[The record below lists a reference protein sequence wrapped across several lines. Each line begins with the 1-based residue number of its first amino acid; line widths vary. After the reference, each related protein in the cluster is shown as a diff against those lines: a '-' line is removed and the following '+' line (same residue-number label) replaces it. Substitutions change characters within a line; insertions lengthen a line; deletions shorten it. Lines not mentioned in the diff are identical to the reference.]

1 MPLGTLPRLYTAH
14 VHGINLLE
22 RTTLR
27 LADKEINEDSTSKAH
42 GRKDVAVP
50 EVDRTSDEWRKEGDE
65 KVP

>member
-27 LADKEINEDSTSKAH
+27 LADEEVNEDGASKTH
-42 GRKDVAVP
+42 GCKDVAVP
-50 EVDRTSDEWRKEGDE
+50 EVDRTSDEWRKEGNE